1 MRIIA
6 WLAAGAV
13 LLSATPLAAQSTRS
27 RVEDLELRV
36 AQLEQV
42 LQSQTLIEMS
52 QRLEAQAAE
61 LRELR
66 GALESAQNEN
76 QQLRKQLA
84 DVAADFDRRLVE
96 LERRPVTPITP
107 AVESMPAASTHSGA
121 VNSSASSVPSSAT
134 VAPDPSAEV
143 LYNRAF
149 DALKAARYPEAI
161 EGMKAFLVAHPQHPL
176 ADNAQYWLGQTYYL
190 SRDYVRAVEAFSAVG
205 GRSPDRSKAP
215 DALLK
220 KGLSEIEL
228 KRVDDARRS
237 FGELLQRYP
246 DSEAARVATDA
257 LQKLR

>member
-36 AQLEQV
+36 AQLEQI

-66 GALESAQNEN
+66 GALESSQNEN

-84 DVAADFDRRLVE
+84 DVAADFDKRLVE
-96 LERRPVTPITP
+96 LERRPTAPIAP
-107 AVESMPAASTHSGA
+107 AVDASAAVSTSSSAISGA
-121 VNSSASSVPSSAT
+121 AT
-134 VAPDPSAEV
+134 VVSDPSADT

-161 EGMKAFLVAHPQHPL
+161 EGMKAFLAVHPQHPL

-190 SRDYVRAVEAFSAVG
+190 SRDYARAIEAFAAVG
-205 GRSPDRSKAP
+205 GRSPDKSKAP

-228 KRVDDARRS
+228 KRIEDARRS

>member
-6 WLAAGAV
+6 WLMAGAV

-36 AQLEQV
+36 AQLEQI

-96 LERRPVTPITP
+96 LERRPVTPIAQP
-107 AVESMPAASTHSGA
+107 IEAGAGASVSSEA
-121 VNSSASSVPSSAT
+121 VNSSAPNSSA
-134 VAPDPSAEV
+134 PNPSAEA
-143 LYNRAF
+143 LYSSAF

-161 EGMKAFLVAHPQHPL
+161 DGMKAFLVAHPQHPL

-190 SRDYVRAVEAFSAVG
+190 SRDYQRAVEAFSAVG
-205 GRSPDRSKAP
+205 SRSPDRSKAP

-246 DSEAARVATDA
+246 ESDAARVATDA

>member
-1 MRIIA
+1 MRSIA

-13 LLSATPLAAQSTRS
+13 LLSATPLLAQSTRS

-36 AQLEQV
+36 AQLEQT

-66 GALESAQNEN
+66 GAIESSQNEN

-84 DVAADFDRRLVE
+84 DLAADFDRRLVE
-96 LERRPVTPITP
+96 LERRPATVTAPIAETP
-107 AVESMPAASTHSGA
+107 S
-121 VNSSASSVPSSAT
+121 SSVAAPTA
-134 VAPDPSAEV
+134 VADPSAEA

-161 EGMKAFLVAHPQHPL
+161 EGMKAFLAAHPQHPL

-190 SRDYVRAVEAFSAVG
+190 SRDYARAVEAFSAVG

-228 KRVDDARRS
+228 KRNEDARRS
-237 FGELLQRYP
+237 LGELLQRYP
-246 DSEAARVATDA
+246 DSDAARTAADA

>member
-1 MRIIA
+1 MRSIA
-6 WLAAGAV
+6 WLAAAAV
-13 LLSATPLAAQSTRS
+13 VLSATPLFAQSTRS

-66 GALESAQNEN
+66 GEIESSQNEN

-84 DVAADFDRRLVE
+84 DLAADFDRRLVE
-96 LERRPVTPITP
+96 LERRPAITP
-107 AVESMPAASTHSGA
+107 PVVETSGEASAGSGAPIASTVAAAAVVADPAAET
-121 VNSSASSVPSSAT
+121 
-134 VAPDPSAEV
+134 

-161 EGMKAFLVAHPQHPL
+161 EGMKVFLAAHPQHPL

-190 SRDYVRAVEAFSAVG
+190 SRDYERAVEAFSAVG

-228 KRVDDARRS
+228 KRNDDARRS

-246 DSEAARVATDA
+246 DSDAARTAADA

>member
-1 MRIIA
+1 MRRA
-6 WLAAGAV
+6 RWLAPAMV
-13 LLSATPLAAQSTRS
+13 LLFATPLAAQSTRT
-27 RVEDLELRV
+27 RVEEVELRV

-52 QRLEAQAAE
+52 QRVESQASE

-66 GALESAQNEN
+66 GALESEQNDN
-76 QQLRKQLA
+76 QQLRKQLS
-84 DVAADFDRRLVE
+84 DLAADFDRRLVE
-96 LERRPVTPITP
+96 LERRPVTSAA
-107 AVESMPAASTHSGA
+107 AVSEVSAGSVSGVTAAST
-121 VNSSASSVPSSAT
+121 SSAVPSLDAVS
-134 VAPDPSAEV
+134 DPGAEA

-149 DALKAARYPEAI
+149 DALKGARYPDAI
-161 EGMKAFLVAHPQHPL
+161 EGMKAFLAAHPQHPL

-190 SRDYVRAVEAFSAVG
+190 SRDYARAVEAFASVG

-228 KRVDDARRS
+228 KRPDDARRT

-246 DSEAARVATDA
+246 DTDSARAATEA

>member
-1 MRIIA
+1 MRSVA
-6 WLAAGAV
+6 WLAVGAA
-13 LLSATPLAAQSTRS
+13 LLSATPLFAQSTRS
-27 RVEDLELRV
+27 RVEELELRV
-36 AQLEQV
+36 QQLEQV

-52 QRLEAQAAE
+52 QRIEAQAAE

-66 GALESAQNEN
+66 GALESSQNDN

-84 DVAADFDRRLVE
+84 DLASDFDRRLVE
-96 LERRPVTPITP
+96 LERRPV
-107 AVESMPAASTHSGA
+107 VVAAPTA
-121 VNSSASSVPSSAT
+121 EAPPSSVAAPI
-134 VAPDPSAEV
+134 VAGDPSAEA

-161 EGMKAFLVAHPQHPL
+161 EGMKAFLAAHPQHPL

-190 SRDYVRAVEAFSAVG
+190 SRDYERAVEAFSAVG

-228 KRVDDARRS
+228 KRNDDARRS

-246 DSEAARVATDA
+246 DSDAARTAADA

>member
-1 MRIIA
+1 MRSLVWI
-6 WLAAGAV
+6 AAGA
-13 LLSATPLAAQSTRS
+13 LALSAMPLLAQSTRV

-36 AQLEQV
+36 AQLEQT

-52 QRLEAQAAE
+52 QRLEAQANE

-66 GALESAQNEN
+66 GAIESAQNES

-84 DVAADFDRRLVE
+84 DLAADFDRRLVE
-96 LERRPVTPITP
+96 LERRAATVTAPIAETP
-107 AVESMPAASTHSGA
+107 S
-121 VNSSASSVPSSAT
+121 SSVAAPTA
-134 VAPDPSAEV
+134 VADPSAEA

-161 EGMKAFLVAHPQHPL
+161 ESMKAFLVAYPQHPL

-190 SRDYVRAVEAFSAVG
+190 SRDYARAVEAFSAVG

-220 KGLSEIEL
+220 KGLSEVEL
-228 KRVDDARRS
+228 KRNEDARRS

-246 DSEAARVATDA
+246 ESDAARTAADA

>member
-1 MRIIA
+1 MRSLVWI
-6 WLAAGAV
+6 AAGA
-13 LLSATPLAAQSTRS
+13 LALSTTPLLAQSTRV

-36 AQLEQV
+36 AQLEQT

-52 QRLEAQAAE
+52 QRLEAQANE

-66 GALESAQNEN
+66 GAIESAQNES

-84 DVAADFDRRLVE
+84 DLAADFDRRLVE
-96 LERRPVTPITP
+96 LERRAAMVAAPAAEAATPMVVTP
-107 AVESMPAASTHSGA
+107 
-121 VNSSASSVPSSAT
+121 SVVTDA
-134 VAPDPSAEV
+134 SAEA

-161 EGMKAFLVAHPQHPL
+161 EGMRTFLAAHPQHPL

-190 SRDYVRAVEAFSAVG
+190 SRDYARAVEAFSAVG

-220 KGLSEIEL
+220 KGLSEVEL
-228 KRVDDARRS
+228 KRNEDARRS

-246 DSEAARVATDA
+246 ESDAARTAADA

>member
-1 MRIIA
+1 MRSLVWI
-6 WLAAGAV
+6 AAGA
-13 LLSATPLAAQSTRS
+13 LALSTTPLLAQSTRV

-36 AQLEQV
+36 AQLEQT

-52 QRLEAQAAE
+52 QRLEAQANE

-66 GALESAQNEN
+66 GAIESAQNES

-84 DVAADFDRRLVE
+84 DLAADFDRRLVE
-96 LERRPVTPITP
+96 LERRAATVTAPIAETP
-107 AVESMPAASTHSGA
+107 S
-121 VNSSASSVPSSAT
+121 SSVAAPTA
-134 VAPDPSAEV
+134 VADPSAEA

-161 EGMKAFLVAHPQHPL
+161 ESMKAFLVAYPQHPL

-190 SRDYVRAVEAFSAVG
+190 SRDYARAVEAFSAVG

-220 KGLSEIEL
+220 KGLSEVEL
-228 KRVDDARRS
+228 KRNEDARRS

-246 DSEAARVATDA
+246 ESDAARTAADA